1 MRAAILIVSLFLRS
15 FSILSQISDSSVYSF
30 VGFQAHYGFIIPHSP
45 AIEPVS
51 HTNPFG
57 FELSINRLKTSF
69 ESWKIFNHYNIS
81 GVQAGYFNFQNPEI
95 VGTAFMLTIFT
106 EPILSYGDKYFFSLK
121 AGWGLSYLT
130 KKYDPETD
138 TLNKFFSTTISFP
151 LYLRAN
157 FKYKIGDKTYLTLSG
172 SYNHISNGAV
182 KIPNYGINFPT
193 VSVGIEYFQK
203 PLPQLNNTYTPER
216 HKKMSDQ
223 YLVIQ
228 ALTGYKY
235 VYGGPTYAFGLH
247 TRYTRQIRPKYALN
261 AGAEIIFNGGVK
273 KMIEIEDLDLDYK
286 RVALTVGQDFIFGKV
301 ILTQYFGFYIYAPY
315 KAESF
320 VYQKYELSYNFTP
333 HIMTGVFLQAFASHA
348 ELLGLS
354 FNYIIHIK

>member
-1 MRAAILIVSLFLRS
+1 MRSSILIVAVFLMS
-15 FSILSQISDSSVYSF
+15 FSLVAQKKDSSEYSF
-30 VGFQAHYGFIIPHSP
+30 LGFQAHYGFIIPHSP

-57 FELSINRLKTSF
+57 FELSFNKLKTSF

-81 GVQAGYFNFQNPEI
+81 GIQAGYFNFQNPEI
-95 VGTAFMLTIFT
+95 VGSAFMFTIFT
-106 EPILSYGDKYFFSLK
+106 EPILSYGNKYLFSVK

-151 LYLRAN
+151 LYLRAS
-157 FKYKIGDKTYLTLSG
+157 FKYRIGNKTYLTLSG
-172 SYNHISNGAV
+172 SYNHISNGAIR
-182 KIPNYGINFPT
+182 IPNYGINYPT
-193 VSVGIEYFQK
+193 VSLGLEYFLK
-203 PLPQLNNTYTPER
+203 PVLQLENVYTAER
-216 HKKMSDQ
+216 HKKISDQ
-223 YLVIQ
+223 YLIIQ
-228 ALTGYKY
+228 ALTGYKV
-235 VYGGPTYAFGLH
+235 VYGVPVFAFGLH

-261 AGAEIIFNGGVK
+261 AGTEIIFNEGVK

-286 RVALTVGQDFIFGKV
+286 RVAITVGQDFFFGKV
-301 ILTQYFGFYIYAPY
+301 SLTQYFGFYVYSPY

-320 VYQKYELSYNFTP
+320 VYEKYELSYKIHP
-333 HIMTGVFLQAFASHA
+333 KIMTGIFLQAYASHA

-354 FNYIIHIK
+354 FNYIIRKK

>member
-1 MRAAILIVSLFLRS
+1 MRFAILIVLLFLRS
-15 FSILSQISDSSVYSF
+15 LSIFSQKSDSSVYSF
-30 VGFQAHYGFIIPHSP
+30 LGFQAHYGFIIPHSP

-57 FELSINRLKTSF
+57 FELSINKLKTSF
-69 ESWKIFNHYNIS
+69 ESWKVFNHYNIS
-81 GVQAGYFNFQNPEI
+81 GIQAGYFNFQNPEI
-95 VGTAFMLTIFT
+95 VGSAYILTVFT
-106 EPILSYGDKYFFSLK
+106 EPILSHGNRFLFSIK
-121 AGWGLSYLT
+121 GGAGISYLT
-130 KKYDPETD
+130 KIYDPETNQ
-138 TLNKFFSTTISFP
+138 TNMFFSSHLGFP
-151 LYLRAN
+151 LYLRARLRCR
-157 FKYKIGDKTYLTLSG
+157 ISDKTYLTLSG

-193 VSVGIEYFQK
+193 VSIGIEYFQK
-203 PLPQLNNTYTPER
+203 PLPQLNNVYTPER

-247 TRYTRQIRPKYALN
+247 TRFTRQIRPKYALN
-261 AGAEIIFNGGVK
+261 GGAEIILNGGVK

-320 VYQKYELSYNFTP
+320 VYEKYELSYSFSR
-333 HIMTGVFLQAFASHA
+333 HIITGVFLQAYASHA

-354 FNYIIHIK
+354 FNYVIRKR

>member
-1 MRAAILIVSLFLRS
+1 MRSAILIVALFLMSLTIVAQKR
-15 FSILSQISDSSVYSF
+15 DSSAYSF
-30 VGFQAHYGFIIPHSP
+30 LGFQAHYGFIIPHSP

-57 FELSINRLKTSF
+57 FELSVNILKTSY
-69 ESWKIFNHYNIS
+69 ESWKVFNHYNIS
-81 GVQAGYFNFQNPEI
+81 GIQAGYFNFQNPEI
-95 VGTAFMLTIFT
+95 VGSAYFLTVFT
-106 EPILSYGDKYFFSLK
+106 EPILSYGDRFLFSMK
-121 AGWGLSYLT
+121 AGAGLSYLT
-130 KKYDPETD
+130 KTYDPETNQ
-138 TLNKFFSTTISFP
+138 TNKFFSTHLGFP
-151 LYLRAN
+151 LYLRAR
-157 FKYKIGDKTYLTLSG
+157 FRYRIFDKTYLTLSG

-182 KIPNYGINFPT
+182 KIPNYGINYPT
-193 VSVGIEYFQK
+193 VSLGIEYFQK
-203 PLPQLNNTYTPER
+203 PLPQLDNVYTPEK

-235 VYGGPTYAFGLH
+235 VYGEPTYAFGLH
-247 TRYTRQIRPKYALN
+247 TRFTRQIRPRYALN
-261 AGAEIIFNGGVK
+261 AGAEIILNGGVK

-320 VYQKYELSYNFTP
+320 VYQKYELSYKIHP
-333 HIMTGVFLQAFASHA
+333 KIMMGIFLQAYASHA

-354 FNYIIHIK
+354 FNYVFRKK